1 MTTTSFDTDF
11 HRYAELI
18 AAHGLNVQH
27 GQLVHI
33 NTEPIHRDFAM
44 LVAEKCYERGAKCV
58 EYAYSDPRADR
69 LRIEKSDPAH
79 LSYVPGFYTAKFTE
93 LVDQQ
98 AANLRI
104 IGMEFPDVLASTDP
118 KRIQTLTLNRQK
130 AIKYFFDNGIG
141 RSQVHWCVAA
151 AATPLWG
158 KKIYPALTPEKA
170 CEALWQDILAMCR
183 ADKPACLDL
192 WREHNERLQG
202 RAKKLTELKIKELRF
217 VGPGTDLVV
226 GLSDRAI
233 WKGGQE
239 LSSRGLW
246 FEPNLPT
253 EEVFTTPDF
262 RATRGHL
269 RATRPFMINGKLIEN
284 LSAKFAGGAITD
296 FMASSGADTFGAYV
310 ASDDGARR
318 LGEVALV
325 GIDSPVYQAGK
336 VFQEILFDENAAC
349 HIAVGQAYKF
359 CLEGGTDL
367 DSTQA
372 AAIGCNES
380 AVHTDMMISNTD
392 VDVTATLYDGRSVI
406 LLQAGAWA
414 RDFR

>member
-1 MTTTSFDTDF
+1 MTTTFDTDF

-18 AAHGLNVQH
+18 AAHGLNVQP
-27 GQLVHI
+27 GQMVNI
-33 NTEPIHRDFAM
+33 NTEPVHRDFAL
-44 LVAEKCYERGAKCV
+44 LVAEKCYERGAKYV
-58 EYAYSDPRADR
+58 ELALNDPRGDR
-69 LRIEKSDPAH
+69 LRIEKSQPAD
-79 LSYVPGFYTAKFTE
+79 LSFAPAYYTAKFTE

-104 IGMEFPDVLASTDP
+104 IGMEFPDLLSAADP
-118 KRIQTLTLNRQK
+118 KRVQTLTIHRSK

-183 ADKPACLDL
+183 ADKPACIDL
-192 WREHNERLQG
+192 WREHNERLQR
-202 RAKKLTELKIKELRF
+202 RAKKLTEMKIKELRF
-217 VGPGTDLVV
+217 LGPGTDLVV
-226 GLSDRAI
+226 GLTDRAI

-239 LSSRGLW
+239 RSTRGLW

-262 RATRGHL
+262 RKTSGHV
-269 RATRPFMINGKLIEN
+269 RATRPFMINGRMIEN
-284 LSAKFAGGAITD
+284 LSAKFENGSIAD
-296 FMASSGADTFGAYV
+296 FMATGGVDTFKAYIS
-310 ASDDGARR
+310 SDDGARR

-359 CLEGGTDL
+359 CIEGGTDL
-367 DSTQA
+367 DTAGA

-380 AVHTDMMISNTD
+380 AVHTDMMISNAD
-392 VDVTATLYDGRSVI
+392 VDVTATLYDGRSI
-406 LLQAGAWA
+406 ALLQAGQWMGE
-414 RDFR
+414 FR

>member
-1 MTTTSFDTDF
+1 MTTTFDTDF

-18 AAHGLNVQH
+18 AVHGLNVQPD
-27 GQLVHI
+27 QLVHI
-33 NTEPIHRDFAM
+33 NTEPIHRDFAL
-44 LVAEKCYERGAKCV
+44 LVAEKCYERGAKYV
-58 EYAYSDPRADR
+58 ELAMSDPRADR
-69 LRIEKSDPAH
+69 LRLDKSQPAD
-79 LSYVPGFYTAKFTE
+79 LSFVPGYYTAKFTE
-93 LVDQQ
+93 LVDQR

-104 IGMEFPDVLASTDP
+104 IGMEFPDLLAAADP
-118 KRIQTLTLNRQK
+118 KRVQTLNIHRSK

-170 CEALWQDILAMCR
+170 CESLWQDILAMCR
-183 ADKPACLDL
+183 ADKPACIDL

-202 RAKKLTELKIKELRF
+202 RAKKLTEMKIKELRF
-217 VGPGTDLVV
+217 LGPGTDLVV

-239 LSSRGLW
+239 RSARGLW

-262 RATRGHL
+262 HKTSGHV
-269 RATRPFMINGKLIEN
+269 RATRPFMINGRMIEN
-284 LSAKFAGGAITD
+284 LSAKFENGAIAD
-296 FMASSGADTFGAYV
+296 FMATGGTDTFKAYI
-310 ASDDGARR
+310 ASDEGARR

-325 GIDSPVYQAGK
+325 GIDSPVFQAGK

-359 CLEGGTDL
+359 CIEGGTEL
-367 DSTQA
+367 DTAGA

-380 AVHTDMMISNTD
+380 AVHTDMMISNAD
-392 VDVTATLYDGRSVI
+392 VDVTATLYGGSSVV
-406 LLQAGAWA
+406 LLQAGEWA

>member
-1 MTTTSFDTDF
+1 MTTFDTDF

-33 NTEPIHRDFAM
+33 NTEPIHRDFAL
-44 LVAEKCYERGAKCV
+44 LVAEKCYDRGAKFV
-58 EYAYSDPRADR
+58 EITLTDPRNDK
-69 LRIEKSDPAH
+69 LRIEKSDPAD
-79 LSYVPGFYTAKFTE
+79 LSYVPEFFAAKFKE
-93 LVDQQ
+93 LTDQQ

-104 IGMEFPDVLASTDP
+104 IGMEYPDVLSASDP
-118 KRIQTLTLNRQK
+118 KRVQTVIMHRQK
-130 AIKYFFDNGIG
+130 AIKYFYDNGIG

-158 KKIYPALTPEKA
+158 KKVYPALTPEKA
-170 CEALWQDILAMCR
+170 NEALWQDILAMCR

-192 WREHNERLQG
+192 WREHNERLQH
-202 RAKKLTELKIKELRF
+202 RAKRLTEMKIRELRF
-217 VGPGTDLVV
+217 IGPGTDLTV
-226 GLSDRAI
+226 GLTDRAI

-239 LSSRGLW
+239 RSARGQW

-253 EEVFTTPDF
+253 EEVFTTPDY
-262 RATRGHL
+262 RATRGHV

-284 LSAKFAGGAITD
+284 WSAKFENGAIAD
-296 FMASSGADTFGAYV
+296 FMATSGADTFAQYI
-310 ASDDGARR
+310 ASDAGANR

-325 GIDSPVYQAGK
+325 GIDSPVYKAGK

-359 CLEGGTDL
+359 CIEGGTDL
-367 DSTQA
+367 DSAGA
-372 AAIGCNES
+372 AAVGCNES
-380 AVHTDMMISNTD
+380 VVHTDMMISNAD
-392 VDVTATLYDGRSVI
+392 VDVTATLYDGKSI
-406 LLQAGAWA
+406 PLLQAGEWMP
-414 RDFR
+414 DFR